1 VVRVNWPGYPGL
13 LKKTKEEEALHS
25 SEIIPG

>member
-1 VVRVNWPGYPGL
+1 MRVNWLGYLGL
-13 LKKTKEEEALHS
+13 LKKTKEEEAPHS